1 MSTIL
6 IVPGLYGSELQHW
19 QTWIE
24 RKLPKAQR
32 VEQDDWDSPILPIWA
47 NAVSQEISRARSKV
61 WIIAHS
67 FGCLA
72 SIYAAQRQPEK
83 VAGAMLVA
91 PANPQRFSL
100 QGLQSGEIYTS
111 ARDTIAAHLP
121 KHALDFP
128 TVVVASSNDPWMP
141 LADAEHWADYWE
153 SRFIN
158 IGAAGH
164 INVASG
170 FGAWSEGLKIFE
182 HFQASLH
189 DLPKGLI
196 NAPNQQFIPVS
207 QEF

>member
-1 MSTIL
+1 MSTVL

-24 RKLPKAQR
+24 RKLPNTQR
-32 VEQDDWDSPILPIWA
+32 VEQEDWDNPILPIWA
-47 NAVSQEISRARSKV
+47 HAVSNNIQQARGKV

-72 SIYAAQRQPEK
+72 SIYAAQKQPEK
-83 VAGAMLVA
+83 IAGAMLVA
-91 PANPQRFSL
+91 PANPSRFSL
-100 QGLQSGEIYTS
+100 HGFQVGELYVS
-111 ARDTIAAHLP
+111 ARDNVAQHLP
-121 KHALDFP
+121 KQALDFP
-128 TVVVASSNDPWMP
+128 SVIVASNNDPWMP
-141 LADAEHWADYWE
+141 LESAEAWADTWE

-170 FGAWSEGLKIFE
+170 FGAWPQGLSLFE
-182 HFQASLH
+182 NFQRSIY
-189 DLPKGLI
+189 DLPKGAI
-196 NAPNQQFIPVS
+196 NIPHPAFNLVS